1 MALSMRLG
9 TVSLLKEKTPA
20 ESHIKFFET
29 VLTNSHNVCA
39 CRRDGMSQPLYIP
52 TCCHRWYLHITE
64 KAVTSLPSDE
74 FLCAWKP
81 SAANSAIAYAFDYC
95 LCSMT
100 MFQAKDSR
108 GPTIL
113 QHSVLDPTILFWVSS
128 HETPLI
134 TPSHTMVHQEGSYI
148 SLVHRDLATSFKRH
162 R

>member
-1 MALSMRLG
+1 
-9 TVSLLKEKTPA
+9 
-20 ESHIKFFET
+20 
-29 VLTNSHNVCA
+29 
-39 CRRDGMSQPLYIP
+39 MSQPLYIP
-52 TCCHRWYLHITE
+52 TCYHRWYLHITE
-64 KAVTSLPSDE
+64 KPVTSLPSDE

-128 HETPLI
+128 HETPLT

-148 SLVHRDLATSFKRH
+148 SLLHRDLATSFTGSVTPLELCSVRH
-162 R
+162 CTFQKLLFYWRQQQT